1 MKLYDAKT
9 SFAAGELSPVLHA
22 RIDLAQYHVGARTI
36 RNFIVLPQ
44 GALINRPGTTVLDPE
59 RSYGAVRLVPFVFS
73 EEDSCVLAFGDGF
86 VDRYSFTGFRE
97 RIQDSPYK
105 TAHLARLRWLQSADV
120 LYLFHP
126 DVPIHMLR
134 REMENGHRVWKF
146 AKVELDKGP
155 FEDTNTDETK
165 KLSFT
170 ELADFKYDMHANFP
184 LFLTWDLL
192 EALLKV
198 EVKVKAAA
206 GDMELKPGAKLPDGT
221 IPFGEWQ
228 TVKNVF
234 GAFTWRTTGKW
245 TGTVVVERCLPEGW
259 VGKDEA
265 HWTWE
270 PFKRYFSNTGAEENF
285 SFSGTVEEYATHFRF
300 AYAGPANRV
309 VVSYS
314 YEGGLIE
321 RILRV
326 KEIQNQQE
334 ATVED
339 VEKKG
344 GYIPETDAWSIG
356 AFGPHY
362 GYPSLGIFHQERLVL
377 AATRHSP
384 QTLWMSQP
392 ASWHDFSTSIPT
404 KDSDSI
410 TVTLASKEVN
420 AIRGL
425 ASRGDLLI
433 FTAGAEWSAKAG
445 AKTDVFTP
453 SSIVITPSG
462 YRGSHRLAPL
472 DVGDATLYVQRQGTT
487 VRSMGYSLEID
498 GYSSSDVSIL
508 AAHIFENNPIV
519 EWAYQQSPWSIVWC
533 ALADGT
539 VGALTIQRE
548 HQVAAW
554 ARQIFGPGGHRVEG
568 VCCIPGDVQDDL
580 YLAVRRGNGLQ
591 VERLNRRFDGAGSFK
606 DAGAYTVHSVLECLD
621 WEQSANGTIQGRHK
635 QVPALTLR
643 LFRTVTL
650 KGGIVTENG
659 AGLDVLQFPDADS
672 PGPADRLYTGDVR
685 LVAPGGVG
693 RTCRVRLE
701 NDEPHPVTILGIFPE
716 VVINA
721 EEN

>member
-22 RIDLAQYHVGARTI
+22 RVDLAQYHVGARAI

-44 GALINRPGTTVLDPE
+44 GALINRPGTTVLDPG

-86 VDRYSFTGFRE
+86 VDRYTYTGFHE
-97 RIQDSPYK
+97 HIQDSPYK
-105 TAHLARLRWLQSADV
+105 TSHLARLRWLQSADV

-134 REMENGHRVWKF
+134 REMENGHRIWKF

-155 FEDTNTDETK
+155 FEDTNTDEEK

-170 ELADFKYDMHANFP
+170 EQSNFKYEMHANFP
-184 LFLTWDLL
+184 LFLTYDLL
-192 EALLKV
+192 EALIKV
-198 EVKVKAAA
+198 EVKIKGWSDTFEVKPA
-206 GDMELKPGAKLPDGT
+206 GVTA
-221 IPFGEWQ
+221 FGEWV

-234 GAFTWRTTGKW
+234 GAFSYRTTGKW
-245 TGTVVVERCLPEGW
+245 TGTVKVERCLPEGW

-265 HWTWE
+265 DWE
-270 PFKRYFSNTGAEENF
+270 WEEFKEYFSDGDAEENF
-285 SFSGTVEEYATHFRF
+285 AFSGTVEEYATHFRF
-300 AYAGPANRV
+300 AYAGPKRRV
-309 VVSYS
+309 VIAFD

-321 RILRV
+321 RVFRV
-326 KEIQNQQE
+326 KEIISQQR
-334 ATVED
+334 AIVED

-344 GYIPETDAWSIG
+344 GYIPETDAWAIG

-404 KDSDSI
+404 KDSDAI
-410 TVTLASKEVN
+410 TVTLASKEIN
-420 AIRGL
+420 AIQGL

-433 FTAGAEWSAKAG
+433 FTAGGEWAAKAG

-472 DVGDATLYVQRQGTT
+472 DVGDVTLFVQRQGTT

-498 GYSSSDVSIL
+498 GYSSSDISIL
-508 AAHIFENNPIV
+508 AAHMFENNPV
-519 EWAYQQSPWSIVWC
+519 VAWAYQQTPWSIVWC
-533 ALADGT
+533 VLADGT
-539 VGALTIQRE
+539 VGTLTLQRE
-548 HQVAAW
+548 HQVTAW
-554 ARQIFGPGGHRVEG
+554 TRQVFGLQGHKVGG

-580 YLAVRRGNGLQ
+580 YLAVRRGDGLQ
-591 VERLNRRFDGAGSFK
+591 VERLNRRLDTGTSGATFK
-606 DAGAYTVHSVLECLD
+606 DAGAYPVHSVLECLD
-621 WEQSANGTIQGRHK
+621 WEQSANGTLQGRHK

-659 AGLDVLQFPDADS
+659 AELDVLQFPNADS

-701 NDEPHPVTILGIFPE
+701 NDEPYPVTILGIFPE
-716 VVINA
+716 VVVNA

>member
-22 RIDLAQYHVGARTI
+22 RIDLAQYHVGARAI

-44 GALINRPGTTVLDPE
+44 GALVNRPGTTVLDPG

-86 VDRYSFTGFRE
+86 VDRYSFTGYRE
-97 RIQDSPYK
+97 RIQGSPYK
-105 TAHLARLRWLQSADV
+105 SSHLARLRWLQSADV

-134 REMENGHRVWKF
+134 RETENGHRVWKF

-155 FEDTNTDETK
+155 FEDANTDEEK

-170 ELADFKYDMHANFP
+170 ERADFKYDMHANFP

-192 EALLKV
+192 EALIKV
-198 EVKVKAAA
+198 EVKVKAWS
-206 GDMELKPGAKLPDGT
+206 DTFELKPAGVTA
-221 IPFGEWQ
+221 FGEPV
-228 TVKNVF
+228 TVRNVF
-234 GAFTWRTTGKW
+234 GAFSYRTTGKW
-245 TGTVVVERCLPEGW
+245 TGTIRVERCLPEGW
-259 VGKDEA
+259 VGKPSEDE
-265 HWTWE
+265 WVWE
-270 PFKRYFSNTGAEENF
+270 PFKEYFSDGNAEENF
-285 SFSGTVEEYATHFRF
+285 AFSGAVEEYATHFRF
-300 AYAGPANRV
+300 SYAGPKNRV
-309 VVSYS
+309 VVAFD

-326 KEIQNQQE
+326 KEIISQQE

-404 KDSDSI
+404 KDSDAI

-472 DVGDATLYVQRQGTT
+472 DVGDATLFVQRQGTT

-498 GYSSSDVSIL
+498 GYSSSDISIL
-508 AAHIFENNPIV
+508 AAHIFEGNPVV

-539 VGALTIQRE
+539 VGALTLQRE

-554 ARQIFGPGGHRVEG
+554 ARQVFGPSGHKVEG

-591 VERLNRRFDGAGSFK
+591 VERLDRRFDMAASDATFK
-606 DAGAYTVHSVLECLD
+606 DAGAYPVHSVLECLD
-621 WEQSANGTIQGRHK
+621 WEQSANGTLQGRHK

-659 AGLDVLQFPDADS
+659 AELDVLQFPDADS

>member
-22 RIDLAQYHVGARTI
+22 RVDLAQYHVGARTI

-44 GALINRPGTTVLDPE
+44 GALINRPGTTVLDPG

-105 TAHLARLRWLQSADV
+105 TSHLARLWWLQSADV

-155 FEDTNTDETK
+155 FEDANTDSDK

-170 ELADFKYDMHANFP
+170 ERPDFKYDMHANFP
-184 LFLTWDLL
+184 LFLSYDLL
-192 EALLKV
+192 GALLKV
-198 EVKVKAAA
+198 EVKIKAWS
-206 GDMELKPGAKLPDGT
+206 DTFELKPADVT
-221 IPFGEWQ
+221 TFGEPV
-228 TVKNVF
+228 TVRNVF
-234 GAFTWRTTGKW
+234 GAFSYRTTGKW
-245 TGTVVVERCLPEGW
+245 TGTVKVERCLPEGW
-259 VGKDEA
+259 VGKEESA
-265 HWTWE
+265 WVWE
-270 PFKRYFSNTGAEENF
+270 EFKEYFSDGDAEENF
-285 SFSGTVEEYATHFRF
+285 SFSGAVEEYATHFRF
-300 AYAGPANRV
+300 SYAGPKKRV
-309 VVSYS
+309 IVTFS
-314 YEGGLIE
+314 YEGGVIE

-326 KEIQNQQE
+326 KEIISQQR
-334 ATVED
+334 AIVED

-344 GYIPETDAWSIG
+344 GYIPDTDAWAIG

-392 ASWHDFSTSIPT
+392 ASWHDFSTSIPA
-404 KDSDSI
+404 KDTDAI

-420 AIRGL
+420 EIRGL

-472 DVGDATLYVQRQGTT
+472 DVGDVTLFVQRHGTT
-487 VRSMGYSLEID
+487 VRSMGYSLEVD
-498 GYSSSDVSIL
+498 GYSSSDISIL
-508 AAHIFENNPIV
+508 AAHMFEGNPV
-519 EWAYQQSPWSIVWC
+519 VDWAYQQSPWSVVWC
-533 ALADGT
+533 VLADGT

-548 HQVAAW
+548 HQVTAW
-554 ARQIFGPGGHRVEG
+554 TRQAFGPDGHKVEG
-568 VCCIPGDVQDDL
+568 VCCIPGATQDDV

-606 DAGAYTVHSVLECLD
+606 DAGAYAVHSVLECLD
-621 WEQSANGTIQGRHK
+621 WEQSVDGTLQGRHK

-650 KGGIVTENG
+650 RGGIVTENG
-659 AGLDVLQFPDADS
+659 AELDVLQFPDADS

-701 NDEPHPVTILGIFPE
+701 NDEPSPVTILGIFPE
-716 VVINA
+716 VVISA

>member
-22 RIDLAQYHVGARTI
+22 RVDLAQYHVGARAI

-44 GALINRPGTTVLDPE
+44 GALINRPGTTVLDPG

-86 VDRYSFTGFRE
+86 VDRYTYTGFHE

-105 TAHLARLRWLQSADV
+105 TSHLARLRWLQSADV

-134 REMENGHRVWKF
+134 REMENGHRIWKF

-155 FEDTNTDETK
+155 FEDTNTDEEK

-170 ELADFKYDMHANFP
+170 EQSNFKYEMHANFP
-184 LFLTWDLL
+184 LFLTYDLL
-192 EALLKV
+192 EALIKV
-198 EVKVKAAA
+198 EVKIKGWSDTFEVKPA
-206 GDMELKPGAKLPDGT
+206 GVTA
-221 IPFGEWQ
+221 FGEWV

-234 GAFTWRTTGKW
+234 GAFSYRTTGKW
-245 TGTVVVERCLPEGW
+245 TGTVKVERCLPEGW

-265 HWTWE
+265 DWE
-270 PFKRYFSNTGAEENF
+270 WEEFKEYFSDGDAEENF
-285 SFSGTVEEYATHFRF
+285 AFSGTVEEYATHFRF
-300 AYAGPANRV
+300 AYAGPKRRV
-309 VVSYS
+309 VIAFD

-321 RILRV
+321 RVFRV
-326 KEIQNQQE
+326 KEIISQQR
-334 ATVED
+334 AIVED

-344 GYIPETDAWSIG
+344 GYIPETDAWAIG

-404 KDSDSI
+404 KDSDAI
-410 TVTLASKEVN
+410 TVTLASKEIN
-420 AIRGL
+420 AIQGL

-433 FTAGAEWSAKAG
+433 FTAGGEWAAKAG

-472 DVGDATLYVQRQGTT
+472 DVGDVTLFVQRQGTT

-498 GYSSSDVSIL
+498 GYSSSDISIL
-508 AAHIFENNPIV
+508 AAHMFENNPV
-519 EWAYQQSPWSIVWC
+519 VAWAYQQTPWSIVWC
-533 ALADGT
+533 VLADGT
-539 VGALTIQRE
+539 VGTLTLQRE
-548 HQVAAW
+548 HQVTAW
-554 ARQIFGPGGHRVEG
+554 TRQVFGLQGHKVGG

-580 YLAVRRGNGLQ
+580 YLAVRRGDGLQ
-591 VERLNRRFDGAGSFK
+591 VERLNRRLDTGTSGATFK
-606 DAGAYTVHSVLECLD
+606 DAGAYPVHSVLECLD
-621 WEQSANGTIQGRHK
+621 WEQSANGTLQGRHK

-659 AGLDVLQFPDADS
+659 AELDVLQFPNADS

-701 NDEPHPVTILGIFPE
+701 NDEPYPVTILGIFPE
-716 VVINA
+716 VVVNA

>member
-1 MKLYDAKT
+1 MKIPDLKT
-9 SFAAGELSPVLHA
+9 SFTAGELSPLLHA
-22 RIDLAQYHVGARTI
+22 RVDLAQYANGAAYLN
-36 RNFIVLPQ
+36 NFIILPQ
-44 GALINRPGTTVLDPE
+44 GGLSNRPGTASMDGKTYAD
-59 RSYGAVRLVPFVFS
+59 VRLVPFVFS

-97 RIQDSPYK
+97 RIPDSPYK
-105 TAHLARLRWLQSADV
+105 SSHLARLRWLQSADV

-146 AKVELDKGP
+146 AKVELDRGP
-155 FEDTNTDETK
+155 FEDVNTDETK

-170 ELADFKYDMHANFP
+170 ERADFKYDLYANFP

-206 GDMELKPGAKLPDGT
+206 GDLELKPGAKLPDGT

-259 VGKDEA
+259 VRKDEA
-265 HWTWE
+265 NWTWE

-285 SFSGTVEEYATHFRF
+285 SFSGAVEEYATHFRF

-326 KEIQNQQE
+326 KEIRNQQE

-462 YRGSHRLAPL
+462 YRGSSDLGPL
-472 DVGDATLYVQRQGTT
+472 DVGSATLFVQRDGRT
-487 VRSMGYSLEID
+487 VRSLGYSLEMD
-498 GYSSSDVSIL
+498 NYTSSDLSIL
-508 AAHIFENNPIV
+508 AEHLFQGSMV
-519 EWAYQQSPWSIVWC
+519 RRWAYQQAPWSIVWGVM
-533 ALADGT
+533 ADGRLLALT
-539 VGALTIQRE
+539 LNQEQQVAGWGRHDLGGQVVDVCSIPGVGA
-548 HQVAAW
+548 
-554 ARQIFGPGGHRVEG
+554 G
-568 VCCIPGDVQDDL
+568 QDDV
-580 YLAVRRGNGLQ
+580 YFAVKRGVGVV
-591 VERLNRRFDGAGSFK
+591 VERLGRRNDSVSESLWK
-606 DAGAYTVHSVLECLD
+606 DAGQYPVSSTVELLE
-621 WEQSANGTIQGRHK
+621 WEQQVNGTLQGRHK
-635 QVPALTLR
+635 GMSVLTLR
-643 LFRTVTL
+643 VYMSGKLRAGVR
-650 KGGIVTENG
+650 TENNQSLDTVRFPPG
-659 AGLDVLQFPDADS
+659 AGLA
-672 PGPADRLYTGDVR
+672 YTGDLR
-685 LVAPGGVG
+685 IELPGGMG
-693 RTCRVRLE
+693 RMCRLRIE
-701 NDEPHPVTILGIFPE
+701 HDEPSPITILGVFPE
-716 VVINA
+716 VDVHG
-721 EEN
+721 